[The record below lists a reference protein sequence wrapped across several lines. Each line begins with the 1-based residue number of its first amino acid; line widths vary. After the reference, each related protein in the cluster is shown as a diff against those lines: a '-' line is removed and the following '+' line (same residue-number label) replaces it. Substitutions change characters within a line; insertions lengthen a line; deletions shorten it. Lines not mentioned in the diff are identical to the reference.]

1 MTQQYLDALV
11 VGTGFGGIYQ
21 LKMLRDQGLKVKAID
36 RATDVGGTWYW
47 NRYPGA
53 MSELVQATSRPLLPS
68 LTHDIAQIHFCTD
81 LVSADACTEFSYV
94 RITTRNQAVVLGKA
108 RDRTGVGVS
117 ILNLVDESA
126 TPWSVAL
133 V

>member
-81 LVSADACTEFSYV
+81 SPGTTKILWNIHGIH
-94 RITTRNQAVVLGKA
+94 ITYKGP
-108 RDRTGVGVS
+108 
-117 ILNLVDESA
+117 IF
-126 TPWSVAL
+126 
-133 V
+133 